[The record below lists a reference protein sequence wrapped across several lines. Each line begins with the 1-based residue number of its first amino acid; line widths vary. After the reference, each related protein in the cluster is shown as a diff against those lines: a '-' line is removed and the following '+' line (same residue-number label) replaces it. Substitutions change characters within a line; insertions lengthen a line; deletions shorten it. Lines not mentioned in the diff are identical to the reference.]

1 MISLNKARQKGNK
14 RGSAGFSGSSRKVHA
29 KLDAKV
35 VAEPVAKT
43 VAETVAETVAR
54 TKETGGGISGMSPD
68 VENTGKLTF
77 DDTRQEAGINRQGSE
92 RTKKRTETGT
102 ERGRFELMQ
111 YIHGFIALVLVLLA
125 VIHIPFPEP
134 FAWLPYSVAAA
145 LALITLKSD
154 ISIPVSR
161 VLAIATTGMMF
172 FFFALFF
179 LVVPTLKAG
188 WYTTQYGWAAV
199 CLLLSAFVMIP
210 ILSDYS
216 CRLKAECREARAAR
230 RTAFFSV
237 PSHINPESR

>member
-1 MISLNKARQKGNK
+1 MNKARRKGNK
-14 RGSAGFSGSSRKVHA
+14 RGIAGFAAVSRDNEIGDGTRIKRAQIAGKTGSGKGTDKGSGE
-29 KLDAKV
+29 D
-35 VAEPVAKT
+35 KT
-43 VAETVAETVAR
+43 
-54 TKETGGGISGMSPD
+54 
-68 VENTGKLTF
+68 
-77 DDTRQEAGINRQGSE
+77 DTRQDAGSNSQGRI
-92 RTKKRTETGT
+92 RTKSTNESTKDGTEKRTDKST

-111 YIHGFIALVLVLLA
+111 YIHGFIAVLLVLLA

-134 FAWLPYSVAAA
+134 FAWLPYSIAAA
-145 LALITLKSD
+145 LAVLTLKSE

-216 CRLKAECREARAAR
+216 CRLKADCREARAAR
-230 RTAFFSV
+230 KTAFFSV

>member
-1 MISLNKARQKGNK
+1 MIAGQKKYEEAYEDAYANAGANTYEK
-14 RGSAGFSGSSRKVHA
+14 RREDLGSAEG
-29 KLDAKV
+29 
-35 VAEPVAKT
+35 
-43 VAETVAETVAR
+43 
-54 TKETGGGISGMSPD
+54 
-68 VENTGKLTF
+68 
-77 DDTRQEAGINRQGSE
+77 E
-92 RTKKRTETGT
+92 RTKK
-102 ERGRFELMQ
+102 RGRFELMQ
-111 YIHGFIALVLVLLA
+111 YIHGFIACLLVLLA

-134 FAWLPYSVAAA
+134 LAWLPYSVAAA

-179 LVVPTLKAG
+179 LIVPTLEAN

-216 CRLKAECREARAAR
+216 CRLKADCREARAAR

>member
-1 MISLNKARQKGNK
+1 MMISLNKAEQKGNK
-14 RGSAGFSGSSRKVHA
+14 REFAGFPANSSKVDNS
-29 KLDAKV
+29 K
-35 VAEPVAKT
+35 
-43 VAETVAETVAR
+43 
-54 TKETGGGISGMSPD
+54 KETGNMIAGGN
-68 VENTGKLTF
+68 EYQNEYQKEH
-77 DDTRQEAGINRQGSE
+77 QEKRPEDLGSAE
-92 RTKKRTETGT
+92 GDRAKT
-102 ERGRFELMQ
+102 RGRFELMQ
-111 YIHGFIALVLVLLA
+111 YIHGFIACLLVLLA

-134 FAWLPYSVAAA
+134 LAWLPYSVAAA

-154 ISIPVSR
+154 LSIPVSR

-216 CRLKAECREARAAR
+216 CRLKADCREARAAR

>member
-1 MISLNKARQKGNK
+1 MIAGKKFADSYNESYEESYKESYEER
-14 RGSAGFSGSSRKVHA
+14 REEVGSA
-29 KLDAKV
+29 D
-35 VAEPVAKT
+35 
-43 VAETVAETVAR
+43 
-54 TKETGGGISGMSPD
+54 
-68 VENTGKLTF
+68 GK
-77 DDTRQEAGINRQGSE
+77 RANR
-92 RTKKRTETGT
+92 
-102 ERGRFELMQ
+102 RGRFEFMQ
-111 YIHGFIALVLVLLA
+111 YIHGFIACVLVLLA

-134 FAWLPYSVAAA
+134 LAWLPYSVAAA

>member
-1 MISLNKARQKGNK
+1 VISLNKVQQKGNK
-14 RGSAGFSGSSRKVHA
+14 REFSGFPANSSCKN
-29 KLDAKV
+29 
-35 VAEPVAKT
+35 
-43 VAETVAETVAR
+43 
-54 TKETGGGISGMSPD
+54 ETGNMIAGNEEYVTQYKNEYKNGH
-68 VENTGKLTF
+68 ENTHES
-77 DDTRQEAGINRQGSE
+77 RRAGLGRTSREKGDKGE
-92 RTKKRTETGT
+92 RAKK
-102 ERGRFELMQ
+102 RGRFELMQ
-111 YIHGFIALVLVLLA
+111 YIHGFIACLLVLLA

-134 FAWLPYSVAAA
+134 LAWLPYSVAAA
-145 LALITLKSD
+145 LALITLKTE

-179 LVVPTLKAG
+179 LVVPTLEAG

-216 CRLKAECREARAAR
+216 CRLKADCREARAAR

>member
-1 MISLNKARQKGNK
+1 MNKAQQKGNK
-14 RGSAGFSGSSRKVHA
+14 RGNAGFAADSRHNEIGDGTRLKRA
-29 KLDAKV
+29 QIAG
-35 VAEPVAKT
+35 T
-43 VAETVAETVAR
+43 
-54 TKETGGGISGMSPD
+54 
-68 VENTGKLTF
+68 N
-77 DDTRQEAGINRQGSE
+77 DTRQDAGSNSQGCVRTDSDSTAE
-92 RTKKRTETGT
+92 RTENST

-111 YIHGFIALVLVLLA
+111 YIHGFIAVLLVLLA

-134 FAWLPYSVAAA
+134 FAWLPYSIAAA
-145 LALITLKSD
+145 LAVLTLKSE

-216 CRLKAECREARAAR
+216 CRLKADCREARAAR
-230 RTAFFSV
+230 KTAFFSV

>member
-1 MISLNKARQKGNK
+1 MNKTQQKGYK
-14 RGSAGFSGSSRKVHA
+14 REFAGYTSGGRNEGRTKTDREIGKETGRKIG
-29 KLDAKV
+29 
-35 VAEPVAKT
+35 
-43 VAETVAETVAR
+43 
-54 TKETGGGISGMSPD
+54 KETGGVQITGDTGEKHGRSQGGERDSGHGRGLIALIP
-68 VENTGKLTF
+68 
-77 DDTRQEAGINRQGSE
+77 
-92 RTKKRTETGT
+92 
-102 ERGRFELMQ
+102 RGRFDVMQ
-111 YIHGFIALVLVLLA
+111 YIHGFIACLLVLLA
-125 VIHIPFPEP
+125 LIHIPFPEP
-134 FAWLPYSVAAA
+134 LAWLPYSIAAA
-145 LALITLKSD
+145 LALITLKSE

-179 LVVPTLKAG
+179 LVVPTLKEG

-216 CRLKAECREARAAR
+216 CRLKADCREARAAR